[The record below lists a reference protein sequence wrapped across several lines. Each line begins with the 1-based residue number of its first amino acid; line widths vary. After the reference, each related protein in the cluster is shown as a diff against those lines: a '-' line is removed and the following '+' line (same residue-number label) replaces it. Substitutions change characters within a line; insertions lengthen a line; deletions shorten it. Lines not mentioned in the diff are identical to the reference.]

1 MIKLVSLMAI
11 LLFIG
16 ACASS
21 GPEATAVADAESSE
35 RSSAPVV
42 EVTEAVLEAE
52 DPDEIICRSERQTGS
67 RFATRVCRT
76 RAEIEAR
83 AAKDQK
89 ALGDSRASQS
99 GRQCVLEGTC

>member
-1 MIKLVSLMAI
+1 MFRLISLAAI
-11 LLFIG
+11 SLFIS

-21 GPEATAVADAESSE
+21 GPEAPEVADSAQSGEVVEATAAAVAAAE
-35 RSSAPVV
+35 ANN
-42 EVTEAVLEAE
+42 
-52 DPDEIICRSERQTGS
+52 PDEIICRKERQTGS
-67 RFATRVCRT
+67 RFATKVCRT

-89 ALGDSRASQS
+89 ALGDSRATQS